1 MLFQK
6 PGGVSAALALKGPL
20 LVSTESHPVRSG
32 VLSEYRGP
40 GAGRAA
46 PARVAWPR
54 GLGWG
59 WEALR
64 VGRGEGTRSPPRTL
78 PQPRTRAHPSASRQ
92 LGKET
97 LPGCHVLGAP
107 ERWA

>member
-32 VLSEYRGP
+32 VLSQYRGP

-46 PARVAWPR
+46 SGARLPMWPGPEGGGGRPSGWAGARAPAHCP
-54 GLGWG
+54 GLFLSREPGPTHRHPG
-59 WEALR
+59 SL
-64 VGRGEGTRSPPRTL
+64 GEEIPPSC
-78 PQPRTRAHPSASRQ
+78 Q
-92 LGKET
+92 
-97 LPGCHVLGAP
+97 VLGGP
-107 ERWA
+107 